1 MVVSDALYETKLISN
16 KKDFQ
21 SRYWNITSLITA
33 LLPMNDFS
41 TILAKSERES
51 LSKCVN
57 WLAFFA
63 EDNDNPLFLWR
74 WSFYHFT
81 WSSVS
86 SPPSCQFLRS
96 PSKASKRFFPN
107 FATHLIC
114 FVSIWYAAAW
124 LVTATTWYFVDWRG
138 HFL

>member
-1 MVVSDALYETKLISN
+1 MVVSDALYETKLIS
-16 KKDFQ
+16 KKGFPVPLLKYYVIDNGFVTDEWLLHHPRQIRERIIIEVCKLTRLFCRRQWQ
-21 SRYWNITSLITA
+21 SSFLVKMV
-33 LLPMNDFS
+33 LL
-41 TILAKSERES
+41 
-51 LSKCVN
+51 
-57 WLAFFA
+57 
-63 EDNDNPLFLWR
+63 
-74 WSFYHFT
+74 HFT

-86 SPPSCQFLRS
+86 FPPSCQFLRS

-138 HFL
+138 NFL